1 MNDTQIKNGEIRI
14 FPFYKGEYM
23 GKSEVEFGF
32 SNTQSARKYMKPIP
46 DKDIYDSIGGYE
58 KYFQENAYLY
68 KYSKTKSYW
77 FNPKSHLDT
86 RRTFEGCYDADY
98 AEKFYLKDI
107 PNAEKIKQAIE
118 NLGFLPE
125 SDREQFKAFEEKYEF
140 FPSIYVDDKPFIKA
154 KTKYI
159 NDNVEFRKGI
169 VKISVEYLDE

>member
-1 MNDTQIKNGEIRI
+1 MNNTQIKNGEVRI

-23 GKSEVEFGF
+23 GKSEVEYGF
-32 SNTQSARKYMKPIP
+32 SNEASARKYMKPIP

-68 KYSKTKSYW
+68 KYSKNKSYW
-77 FNPKSHLDT
+77 FNLKNYLNK
-86 RRTFEGCYDADY
+86 RVAGECYDADSRK
-98 AEKFYLKDI
+98 KFYLKDI
-107 PNAEKIKQAIE
+107 PNAEEIKKAIE
-118 NLGFLPE
+118 DLGFLPD
-125 SDREQFKAFEEKYEF
+125 SDREQFKAFEEKYEY
-140 FPSIYVDDKPFIKA
+140 FPFIYLDCKPFNKA

>member
-23 GKSEVEFGF
+23 GKSEVEYGF
-32 SNTQSARKYMKPIP
+32 SNEASARKYMKPIP

-68 KYSKTKSYW
+68 KYSKNKAYL
-77 FNPKSHLDT
+77 FNPKSRLDT
-86 RRTFEGCYDADY
+86 RRAFEGCYDADY
-98 AEKFYLKDI
+98 AERFYLKDI
-107 PNAEKIKQAIE
+107 PNAEEIKKAIKD
-118 NLGFLPE
+118 LGFLPE
-125 SDREQFKAFEEKYEF
+125 SDRDQFRIFEEKYEF

-159 NDNVEFRKGI
+159 NDNVQFKKGI

>member
-1 MNDTQIKNGEIRI
+1 MNNAQIKNGEIRI
-14 FPFYKGEYM
+14 FPYYKGKYM
-23 GKSEVEFGF
+23 GKSEVEYGF
-32 SNTQSARKYMKPIP
+32 SNEASARKYMKPIP

-68 KYSKTKSYW
+68 KYSKNKSYW
-77 FNPKSHLDT
+77 FNPKYSLDE
-86 RRTFEGCYDADY
+86 RVAEGCYDADSRK
-98 AEKFYLKDI
+98 KFYLKDI
-107 PNAEKIKQAIE
+107 PNAEEIKKAIE

-154 KTKYI
+154 KTKFI

>member
-1 MNDTQIKNGEIRI
+1 MNNAQIKNGDVRI
-14 FPFYKGEYM
+14 FPYYKGKYM
-23 GKSEVEFGF
+23 GKSEVEYGF
-32 SNTQSARKYMKPIP
+32 SNEASARKYMKPIP

-86 RRTFEGCYDADY
+86 RRTFEGCYEANY
-98 AEKFYLKDI
+98 TERFYLKDI
-107 PNAEKIKQAIE
+107 PNAEKIKKAIE
-118 NLGFLPE
+118 DLGFLPE

-154 KTKYI
+154 KTKFI

>member
-1 MNDTQIKNGEIRI
+1 MNNTQIKNGDVRI
-14 FPFYKGEYM
+14 FPYYKGKYM
-23 GKSEVEFGF
+23 GKSEVEYGF
-32 SNTQSARKYMKPIP
+32 SNEASARKYMKPIP

-58 KYFQENAYLY
+58 NYFQENAYLY

-77 FNPKSHLDT
+77 FNPKDKLDK
-86 RRTFEGCYDADY
+86 RVAEGCYEASY

-107 PNAEKIKQAIE
+107 PNAEEIKKAIE
-118 NLGFLPE
+118 GLGFLPD

-154 KTKYI
+154 KTKFI
-159 NDNVEFRKGI
+159 NDNVQFKKGI

>member
-1 MNDTQIKNGEIRI
+1 MNNTQIKNGDVRI
-14 FPFYKGEYM
+14 FPYYKGEYM
-23 GKSEVEFGF
+23 GKSGVEYGF
-32 SNTQSARKYMKPIP
+32 SNEASARKYMKPIP

-58 KYFQENAYLY
+58 NYFQENAYLY

-77 FNPKSHLDT
+77 FNPKDKLDK
-86 RRTFEGCYDADY
+86 RVAEGCYEASY

-107 PNAEKIKQAIE
+107 SNAEEIKKAIE
-118 NLGFLPE
+118 DLGFLPD
-125 SDREQFKAFEEKYEF
+125 SDREQFKAFEEKHEF

-159 NDNVEFRKGI
+159 NDNVQFKKGI

>member
-1 MNDTQIKNGEIRI
+1 MNNAQIKNGDVRI
-14 FPFYKGEYM
+14 FPYYKGKYM
-23 GKSEVEFGF
+23 GKSEVEYGF
-32 SNTQSARKYMKPIP
+32 SNEASARKYMKPIP

-77 FNPKSHLDT
+77 FNPKDRLDK
-86 RRTFEGCYDADY
+86 RIAEGCYDADY
-98 AEKFYLKDI
+98 AERFYLKDI
-107 PNAEKIKQAIE
+107 PNAEEIKKAIKD
-118 NLGFLPE
+118 LGFLPE
-125 SDREQFKAFEEKYEF
+125 SDRDQFRIFEENYEF

-154 KTKYI
+154 KTKFI